1 MSDLK
6 IMQRKDKL
14 PLPQETSNMK
24 RQEEKCFYDTWQ
36 FLMWKEAYT
45 VVGVS
50 VGIAER
56 QDGSAQF
63 KVRR

>member
-1 MSDLK
+1 
-6 IMQRKDKL
+6 
-14 PLPQETSNMK
+14 MK

-56 QDGSAQF
+56 QDGFAQF